1 MGRPRLKTSMETIR
15 SSVVSKINMASHVPV
30 IALFA
35 HGRQE
40 TCMLDMNR
48 VLTQVLGGDAGSER
62 PQSEAP
68 RGTATGVAV
77 PAHWPLASHEQ
88 RHPAQDG
95 GMIEKL
101 VPLGTGALAAGLAA
115 RLFGSKRLR
124 DVSGTA
130 LQVGAVAAIGGLAY
144 KAYQNYQQGRPV
156 IPETISSALTN
167 IPKSVA
173 GKVGPHAPGAWVP
186 VGPQADQRA
195 KLLLSAMVSAAASD
209 GHLDGVE
216 YGRIRAQLLK
226 QGWSEEEQ
234 LFLSQALLKP
244 ATIEELAVEATSL
257 AQRVEVYTAARLAID
272 ADAPSEHEW
281 LDRLAKALA
290 LEAGLKAHLDAIGT
304 EREAAAA

>member
-1 MGRPRLKTSMETIR
+1 
-15 SSVVSKINMASHVPV
+15 
-30 IALFA
+30 
-35 HGRQE
+35 
-40 TCMLDMNR
+40 MLDFNR
-48 VLTQVLGGDAGSER
+48 VLTQVLGGDAGSEG
-62 PQSEAP
+62 PQSAAS
-68 RGTATGVAV
+68 RATASGSAG
-77 PAHWPLASHEQ
+77 PAHWLLASPEQ
-88 RHPAQDG
+88 RYPTQSG

-101 VPLGTGALAAGLAA
+101 VPLGTGAVAAGLAA

-144 KAYQNYQQGRPV
+144 KAYRSYQQGRPV
-156 IPETISSALTN
+156 VPETISSALSS

-173 GKVGPHAPGAWVP
+173 GKVGHQAPGAWVP

-195 KLLLSAMVSAAASD
+195 KLLLRAMVSAAASD

-234 LFLSQALLKP
+234 LFLSQVLLKP
-244 ATIEELAVEATSL
+244 ATIEELAAEATSL

-281 LDRLAKALA
+281 LDRLANALA